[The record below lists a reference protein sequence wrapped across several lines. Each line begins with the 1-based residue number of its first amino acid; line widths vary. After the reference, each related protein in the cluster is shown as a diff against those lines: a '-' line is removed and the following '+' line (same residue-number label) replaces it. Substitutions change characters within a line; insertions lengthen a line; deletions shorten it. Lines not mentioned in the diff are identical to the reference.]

1 MSCIEVKNVTKQFGT
16 TTALDNVSLRFEQ
29 NKIYGLL
36 GRNGAG
42 KSTLLNIITN
52 KLFATSGNVTIDGEH
67 VQEND
72 KALAKVYC
80 MSEQDLYPET
90 MKIKEVFK
98 WSKEFYPNMD
108 MEYAAKLAEKFSL
121 NLNKKVKALS
131 TGYSSIFKIIVALSC
146 NAPIILLD
154 EPVLGLDANF
164 RDLFYRELLTN
175 YSENPRTIV
184 ISTHLIEEAADVIED
199 VVIIKEGKIIM
210 QDTVQSVLSNGY
222 TVTGPAQAVDS
233 FVQGKHVLGSD
244 TLGGMK
250 SVYLMEPLEQGNV
263 PEGVEVSKM
272 KLQNLFIHLTNS

>member
-52 KLFATSGNVTIDGEH
+52 KLFTTSGNVTIDGEH

-80 MSEQDLYPET
+80 MSEQNLYPET
-90 MKIKEVFK
+90 LKIKEVFK
-98 WSKEFYPNMD
+98 LSRDFFPNMD
-108 MEYAAKLAEKFSL
+108 LDYAYSLAEKFSL

-131 TGYSSIFKIIVALSC
+131 TGYNSIFKIIIALAC

-199 VVIIKEGKIIM
+199 VVIIKDGKIIM
-210 QDTVQSVLSNGY
+210 QDSVQSVLSNGY

-233 FVQGKHVLGSD
+233 FVLGKHVLGSD

-250 SVYLMEPLEQGNV
+250 SAYLLEPLEQGNV

>member
-16 TTALDNVSLRFEQ
+16 TTALDNVSLRFDQ

-52 KLFATSGNVTIDGEH
+52 KLFATSGRVTVDGEH

-72 KALAKVYC
+72 KALSKVYC

-90 MKIKEVFK
+90 LKIKEVFK
-98 WSKEFYPNMD
+98 LSRDFYPNMD
-108 MEYAAKLAEKFSL
+108 MDYANQLAEKFSL

-131 TGYSSIFKIIVALSC
+131 TGYNSIFKIIIALAC

-199 VVIIKEGKIIM
+199 VVIIKDGKIIM
-210 QDTVQSVLSNGY
+210 QDSVQSVLSNGY

-244 TLGGMK
+244 ALGGMK
-250 SVYLMEPLEQGNV
+250 SVYLLEPLDQGNV

>member
-80 MSEQDLYPET
+80 MSEQNLYPET
-90 MKIKEVFK
+90 LKIKEVFK
-98 WSKEFYPNMD
+98 LSRDFFPNMD
-108 MEYAAKLAEKFSL
+108 LDYAYSLAEKFSL

-131 TGYSSIFKIIVALSC
+131 TGYNSIFKIIIALAC

-199 VVIIKEGKIIM
+199 VVIIKDGKIIM
-210 QDTVQSVLSNGY
+210 QDSVQSVLSNGY

-233 FVQGKHVLGSD
+233 FVLGKHVLGSD

-250 SVYLMEPLEQGNV
+250 SAYLLEPLEQGNI
-263 PEGVEVSKM
+263 PKGVEVSKM

>member
-108 MEYAAKLAEKFSL
+108 MDYAAKLAQKFSL

-131 TGYSSIFKIIVALSC
+131 TGYNSIFKIIVALSC
-146 NAPIILLD
+146 NAPVILLD

>member
-80 MSEQDLYPET
+80 MSEQNLYPET
-90 MKIKEVFK
+90 LKIKEVFK
-98 WSKEFYPNMD
+98 LSRDFFPNMD
-108 MEYAAKLAEKFSL
+108 LDYAYSLAEKFSL

-131 TGYSSIFKIIVALSC
+131 TGYNSIFKIIIALAC

-199 VVIIKEGKIIM
+199 VVIIKDGKIIM
-210 QDTVQSVLSNGY
+210 QDSVQSVLSNGY
-222 TVTGPAQAVDS
+222 TVTGPVQAVDS
-233 FVQGKHVLGSD
+233 FVLGKHVLGSD
-244 TLGGMK
+244 TLGGIK
-250 SVYLMEPLEQGNV
+250 SAYLLEPLEQGNV